1 MSAGHPEAQPRLRAT
16 SITIGTAQ
24 SHDLAHFYG
33 RLLGV
38 PVTADEPPV
47 PGDPVR
53 GGWAQIRPS
62 PPGPGPTLNFEYEQH
77 FTRPT
82 WPSVHDGQNATQHLD
97 IAVDDLAAAV
107 RWAVEQGAASPKSNL
122 KTTSVSFS
130 TLTVT
135 RSACSKRQAS
145 SSAEHAEQQGSRLAA
160 RTVGWLNA
168 LVAFSV
174 PATAHRPSR

>member
-1 MSAGHPEAQPRLRAT
+1 MNAGHAEAQPRLRAT
-16 SITIGTAQ
+16 SITIGTSQ
-24 SHDLAHFYG
+24 PHDLAHFYA

-47 PGDPVR
+47 PDDPVR

-62 PPGPGPTLNFEYEQH
+62 PTGSGPTLNFEYEQH

-107 RWAVEQGAASPKSNL
+107 RWAVEQGATVAEVQPQDNV
-122 KTTSVSFS
+122 SVLLDLDGHPFC
-130 TLTVT
+130 LFE
-135 RSACSKRQAS
+135 AP
-145 SSAEHAEQQGSRLAA
+145 
-160 RTVGWLNA
+160 
-168 LVAFSV
+168 SV
-174 PATAHRPSR
+174 FLS